1 MEEMREKA
9 PFKIS
14 MSNQIIRNNLHP
26 LSLSVCLR
34 CVKRFVKFFIRVKQL
49 APQFHFS

>member
-14 MSNQIIRNNLHP
+14 MSNQIIQVVLQEMI
-26 LSLSVCLR
+26 
-34 CVKRFVKFFIRVKQL
+34 FVF
-49 APQFHFS
+49 